1 MTVSHGPESGRPA
14 RFPVASMSDLVDRP
28 VRYDLA
34 ESTCP
39 PLRLAELLDGDT
51 AARLDALE
59 IGYGTSQGDT
69 GLRTLIAAGAGVSPD
84 EVLVTAG
91 GSSGMFLLAFT
102 LCRPEDHA
110 VVVTPC
116 FPPAR
121 DALDALGCRVTPV
134 ALSFDDGYRLDV
146 DAVAAALTPQTRL
159 VSLASPQNP
168 SGVRFTEQELLD
180 LLDRI
185 ESAAPHAVLLVDETY
200 RQAVYGAAAVPR
212 SAAGLSP
219 RVVTCSSVSKAHGA
233 PGIRVGWLTVTDPA
247 LYESL
252 RVAKFN
258 TLITGS
264 GVDEL
269 LAAEVLR
276 REGQILGVR
285 RRALAAALDTLD
297 RWTAEHRDAVEFVRP
312 DGGALCCLRLR
323 ADRFDDQAVRRF
335 YDELA
340 QRETRVGLGGWFG
353 EPDRVF
359 RLGFGHLPAADFRT
373 ALDRVA
379 EALSAA

>member
-1 MTVSHGPESGRPA
+1 MTISPGPEAARPA
-14 RFPVASMSDLVDRP
+14 RFPAASMSDLVDRP

-34 ESTCP
+34 ESTSP
-39 PLRLAELLDGDT
+39 PLRLGELLDGD
-51 AARLDALE
+51 ASARLRALE
-59 IGYGTSQGDT
+59 IGYGTSQGDAD
-69 GLRTLIAAGAGVSPD
+69 LRALIAAGAGVTPD

-91 GSSGMFLLAFT
+91 GSAGMFLLAFT

-110 VVVTPC
+110 VVLTPC

-121 DALDALGCRVTPV
+121 AALDAIGCRVTPV

-168 SGVRFTEQELLD
+168 SGVSFTDQELAD
-180 LLDRI
+180 LLDRMRGLT
-185 ESAAPHAVLLVDETY
+185 PRAVLLVDETY
-200 RQAVYGAAAVPR
+200 RQAVYGAVTPR
-212 SAAGLSP
+212 SAAAVSP

-233 PGIRVGWLTVTDPA
+233 PGIRIGWLTVTDPA
-247 LYESL
+247 LYEAL
-252 RVAKFN
+252 RSAKFH

-276 REGQILGVR
+276 REGRILGER
-285 RRALAAALDTLD
+285 REALAAALDTLD
-297 RWTAEHRDAVEFVRP
+297 RWAAEHADAVEYVRP

-323 ADRFDDQAVRRF
+323 ADRFDDQAVQRF
-335 YDELA
+335 HDALA
-340 QRETRVGLGGWFG
+340 ARETRVGRGGWFG
-353 EPDRVF
+353 EADRVF
-359 RLGFGHLPAADFRT
+359 RLGFGHLPADDFRT
-373 ALDRVA
+373 ALDRLA

>member
-34 ESTCP
+34 ESTSP
-39 PLRLAELLDGDT
+39 PLRLDELLDGDV
-51 AARLDALE
+51 ADRLGALE
-59 IGYGTSQGDT
+59 IGYGTSQGDAE
-69 GLRTLIAAGAGVSPD
+69 LRALIAAGAGVSPAD
-84 EVLVTAG
+84 VLVTAG

-121 DALDALGCRVTPV
+121 AALDALGCRVTPV

-168 SGVRFTEQELLD
+168 SGVRFTEQELRA
-180 LLDRI
+180 LLGRMAV
-185 ESAAPHAVLLVDETY
+185 AAPHAVLLVDETY
-200 RQAVYGAAAVPR
+200 RQSCYGAAPVPR
-212 SAAGLSP
+212 STAGLSP

-276 REGQILGVR
+276 REEQILGVR
-285 RRALAAALDTLD
+285 RTALATALDTLD
-297 RWTAEHRDAVEFVRP
+297 RWTAGHRDAVEFVRP

-323 ADRFDDQAVRRF
+323 ADRYDDQAVRRF
-335 YDELA
+335 HEELA
-340 QRETRVGLGGWFG
+340 KRETRVGLGGWFG

-359 RLGFGHLPAADFRT
+359 RLGFGHLPAPDFRT
-373 ALDRVA
+373 ALERLA
-379 EALSAA
+379 EALAVA